1 MTKKCRIIVRLLA
14 SLLIVFTFGKAWGDD
29 QGNAIL
35 QKVDATLMA
44 PQDEESNMKMILIDK
59 TGDRKERNLKSY
71 TKYFN
76 DKDDWRVIKFL
87 TPTDVRGIGFLVLA
101 DDQMYLYMPAF
112 HRIRRI
118 ASHSKKE
125 SFMGSDLSY
134 NDMETSRYFENY
146 NANLIEDTQDNYIL
160 ELTRRPTSKKP
171 YPRIKMTVDKISSIP
186 ISMEYFNEANNL
198 WKIWKMELQKVGRY
212 YTQSKI
218 EVEDKKKA
226 HRTIIERENIKFD
239 QGLKDK
245 IFTQR
250 FLKRRP
256 K

>member
-1 MTKKCRIIVRLLA
+1 
-14 SLLIVFTFGKAWGDD
+14 
-29 QGNAIL
+29 
-35 QKVDATLMA
+35 
-44 PQDEESNMKMILIDK
+44 
-59 TGDRKERNLKSY
+59 
-71 TKYFN
+71 
-76 DKDDWRVIKFL
+76 
-87 TPTDVRGIGFLVLA
+87 
-101 DDQMYLYMPAF
+101 
-112 HRIRRI
+112 
-118 ASHSKKE
+118 
-125 SFMGSDLSY
+125 MGSDLSY

-186 ISMEYFNEANNL
+186 IDMEYFNEGNSL
-198 WKIWKMELQKVGRY
+198 WKIWKMEPKKVGQY

-218 EVEDKKKA
+218 EVEDKKKE
-226 HRTIIERENIKFD
+226 HKTIIERENIKFD

-245 IFTQR
+245 MFTQR